1 MIKTVEQTTVADIF
15 SINTNKVYRI
25 PKYQR
30 EYTWGKNDW
39 DAIFND
45 VMENGEG
52 YFLGSYIC
60 VNNSSLSETL
70 LEVIDGQQRFSTLT
84 LLMAA
89 LYEKLDS
96 YSEEMDEEDKND
108 LANLRNEIAIK
119 KRIASANGRKKTE
132 FKQRLF
138 LQKQNMNDE
147 DYTYIL
153 SNIGIITDQVIKP
166 TNFGN
171 RRIAKAYKHFGKLI
185 DEEIER
191 KKENDPDC
199 NETIALFDMVSK
211 FEAAVLVGIEVD
223 TNKDAYMLFE
233 SLNHRGV
240 PLSAI
245 DLIKN
250 TLIAQ
255 ASDDAETD
263 AAYDKWKQ
271 ILGYI
276 GQDDYAVQE
285 RFFRQ
290 YYNAFRD
297 ELNEP
302 FKSSDKKYYLG
313 YLATRTTLL
322 DIYEKMIKYDYMQL
336 LGDLHNKARNYAI
349 IVNNTD
355 EERCYSGALKDLE
368 RISGAPSYIL
378 LLYLLS
384 EQERLKINDEN
395 MNSVIRGLVKFF
407 VRRNLTD
414 VPSTRR
420 LTQLFIDIIADV
432 KSKQGDKLVK
442 AVIKKLVEVSASNA
456 VFEEKLRG
464 PLYDE
469 NPEATRFVLCSIE
482 GQHQTKEIYTDL
494 WARDSSNK
502 YIWTIEHIFPEGE
515 NIPKA
520 WVNMIAN
527 GDKDLARRY
536 RSEYVHTLGNLT
548 ITGYN
553 QNLSNMSFE
562 QKKDRKSKD
571 KSKEM
576 GYKNGLYLNMDVVKE
591 EVWTIK
597 KIKKRTDKIVST
609 LLKMY
614 DWAEV

>member
-15 SINTNKVYRI
+15 SINTSKVYRI

-39 DAIFND
+39 DALFND

-89 LYEKLDS
+89 LYEKLDT
-96 YSEEMDEEDKND
+96 YSGGMDEEDKND

-119 KRIASANGRKKTE
+119 KRIAAANGKKKTE
-132 FKQRLF
+132 FRQRLF

-153 SNIGIITDQVIKP
+153 SSIGIITNQVSKP
-166 TNFGN
+166 ANFGN

-199 NETIALFDMVSK
+199 NETIVLFEMVSK

-240 PLSAI
+240 PLSAL

-297 ELNEP
+297 ELNAP

-322 DIYEKMIKYDYMQL
+322 DIYEKMIKHDYEL
-336 LGDLHNKARNYAI
+336 LLDDLLEKAKNYAV
-349 IVNNTD
+349 IVNNT
-355 EERCYSGALKDLE
+355 EEEKCYTSALRDLE

-384 EQERLKINDEN
+384 EQEKLKLSDDDIN
-395 MNSVIRGLVKFF
+395 VVTRGLVKFF
-407 VRRNLTD
+407 VRRNVTD
-414 VPSTRR
+414 VPNTRR
-420 LTQLFIDIIADV
+420 LTQLFIDTIAEA
-432 KSKQGDKLVK
+432 KSKKGDKLVK
-442 AVIKKLVEVSASNA
+442 TVMKKLIEVSASDA

-482 GQHQTKEIYTDL
+482 GKHQTKEIYTDL
-494 WARDSSNK
+494 WARDNSNK

-520 WVNMIAN
+520 WVDMIAD
-527 GDKDLARRY
+527 GDKELAKKY

-571 KSKEM
+571 KSKDM
-576 GYKNGLYLNMDVVKE
+576 GYRNGLFLNKDVVKE
-591 EVWTIK
+591 DEWTVK
-597 KIKKRTDKIVST
+597 KIEKRTDKIVGT

-614 DWAEV
+614 EWSEG